1 MLDNPDISV
10 RLSGLSKRYLIY
22 ARPMDRLLQ
31 GLWRGRR
38 SFFHEHEALKP
49 IDLEVRKGETLG
61 IVGVNGSGKS
71 TLLQMI
77 CGTLQ
82 PTTGTCETH
91 GRISALLELGAGFNP
106 EFSGRE
112 NILLNA
118 AILGLSREEIE
129 AKYDGIVTFSGL
141 DPDMLER
148 PVKTYSSGMYVR
160 LAFAVAIAVEPDILI
175 VDEALAVGD
184 EAFQRKCYA
193 RIRDLQAKG
202 ATILF
207 VSHSARTVTDLCSRA
222 ILLDQGEM
230 ILQDSPKE
238 VMEQYHRLIF
248 APVEHQSA
256 IRHAIREG
264 RGTSDTVEAAGPPES
279 SVAYVPAGGE
289 ILLPELLDA
298 QGRPTGF
305 LVSGEAYCFRYRV
318 RVTEPLSQ
326 PRFAMLIKTKTGQE
340 LAGAVLQHAMAQ
352 AEPGLE
358 MQVEFRFI
366 ARFCQGSYFM
376 NCGVLAQHDEGERFV
391 HRILDAVQFQVL
403 PPMDEPERPVMP
415 TAIIDLS
422 AEASLTELSAPA
434 SLPVG

>member
-1 MLDNPDISV
+1 MVDAPEISV

-22 ARPMDRLLQ
+22 ARPLDRLLQ
-31 GLWRGRR
+31 SFWRGRR
-38 SFFHEHEALKP
+38 SFFREHEALKP
-49 IDLEVRKGETLG
+49 IDLEVHRGETLG

-82 PTTGTCETH
+82 PTTGTCETR

-129 AKYDGIVTFSGL
+129 AKYDGIVGFSGL

-184 EAFQRKCYA
+184 EAFQRKCFA

-230 ILQDSPKE
+230 ILQGSPKE

-248 APVEHQSA
+248 APAEQQPA
-256 IRHAIREG
+256 IRQAIREG
-264 RGTSDTVEAAGPPES
+264 RGANDTVEAAAAPES
-279 SVAYVPAGGE
+279 RVAYVPAGGE
-289 ILLPELLDA
+289 ILEPKLQDEHGAPA
-298 QGRPTGF
+298 QF
-305 LVSGEAYCFRYRV
+305 LVAGKAYCFSYRV
-318 RVTEPLSQ
+318 RFSESLQ
-326 PRFAMLIKTKTGQE
+326 KLRFAMLIKTKTGQE
-340 LAGAVLQHAMAQ
+340 LAGAVCQHALKSAV
-352 AEPGLE
+352 PGTE
-358 MQVEFRFI
+358 VKVNFRFI

-376 NCGVLAQHDEGERFV
+376 NCGVLAHHEEGERFV

-403 PPMDEPERPVMP
+403 PPVDEAERPVIP
-415 TAIIDLS
+415 TAIVDLS
-422 AEASLTELSAPA
+422 AEASLSEISA
-434 SLPVG
+434 LPTPRAG